1 MQLAAQWLD
10 SLHNDQTE
18 TETSEN
24 NLVEQN
30 AFDSAGRL
38 PSNKNDTDSSDE
50 MDKEDMR

>member
-1 MQLAAQWLD
+1 MQLDTEWLD

-30 AFDSAGRL
+30 TFESAERL
-38 PSNKNDTDSSDE
+38 PSNE
-50 MDKEDMR
+50 MILIPLMKWLKRI